1 MRRTSVS
8 HATAR
13 LRPEIDQGEDLVN
26 RIRSAVSRRTGTAA
40 LAVTA
45 AAVTG
50 LVWTTSSP
58 SGSPTAPSA
67 SAVGLAD
74 ADTVGLV
81 AGDPRPLPG
90 RLPEDLRADLRKLRT
105 LDPAARQEAAAKIWQ
120 DALDGHYGRRVELR
134 AETAQRRFQALPG
147 ELQDD
152 IEELRGLSGDERA
165 EQRTDIRDKALSGT
179 YGRQVQRWAERRADF
194 WQQD

>member
-1 MRRTSVS
+1 M
-8 HATAR
+8 
-13 LRPEIDQGEDLVN
+13 N
-26 RIRSAVSRRTGTAA
+26 RIRSAVSGRAVTAG

-50 LVWTTSSP
+50 LMWTTSS
-58 SGSPTAPSA
+58 SGPATAPTA

-81 AGDPRPLPG
+81 AGGPRPVPG
-90 RLPEDLRADLRKLRT
+90 RLSEDLRADLRKLRA
-105 LDPAARQEAAAKIWQ
+105 LDPASRQEAAARIWQ
-120 DALDGHYGRRVELR
+120 DALDGHYGTRVQLR
-134 AETAQRRFQALPG
+134 AEEAQRRFQALPAQ
-147 ELQDD
+147 LQDD
-152 IEELRGLSGDERA
+152 IKELREVSGEERT
-165 EQRTDIRDKALSGT
+165 EQRTEIRDKALSGD

>member
-1 MRRTSVS
+1 M
-8 HATAR
+8 
-13 LRPEIDQGEDLVN
+13 
-26 RIRSAVSRRTGTAA
+26 TAA

-50 LVWTTSSP
+50 LVWTTSS
-58 SGSPTAPSA
+58 SGPTTAPTA

-81 AGDPRPLPG
+81 AGDQRPLPG
-90 RLPEDLRADLRKLRT
+90 RLSEDLRVPGRLPEALRADLRKLRS
-105 LDPAARQEAAAKIWQ
+105 LEPAPRQEAAAKIWQ
-120 DALDGHYGRRVELR
+120 DALDGRYGTRVELR
-134 AETAQRRFQALPG
+134 AEEAQRRFQALPAQ
-147 ELQDD
+147 LRDD
-152 IEELRGLSGDERA
+152 IKELRGFSGEERT
-165 EQRTDIRDKALSGT
+165 EQRTEIRDKALSGE